1 MTGCLRISKESI
13 FTGLNNFEVLSILNV
28 QYDECFGFTDTE
40 VKKILS
46 DYNLSDHYLQIR
58 EWYDGYRFGNTD
70 IYCPWDVIRYCKSL
84 CTYPYIQ
91 ESFRKDILLWMEQC
105 KKSKDQKINI
115 RSNKNSV
122 KINKNLGTIL
132 R

>member
-1 MTGCLRISKESI
+1 MTGCLRIPKESI

-58 EWYDGYRFGNTD
+58 SGMM
-70 IYCPWDVIRYCKSL
+70 VIVSE
-84 CTYPYIQ
+84 IQ
-91 ESFRKDILLWMEQC
+91 ISIAHGM
-105 KKSKDQKINI
+105 
-115 RSNKNSV
+115 
-122 KINKNLGTIL
+122 
-132 R
+132 